1 MYKNYIF
8 DLYGTLVDIHT
19 EEESRELWTKLAVF
33 YGYYGASYTPEELK
47 VAYRKEEANMRMKA
61 LKQAHVEA
69 PEAKEYYPEI
79 VLEYVF
85 QKMFLRRG
93 VNASLELSIHAGQFF
108 RTLSMKYIKLYKGV
122 SNMLRKL
129 KESGSHVY
137 LLSNAQR
144 IFTQYEMTLLDITQY
159 FDGILF
165 SSDAGYMKPDRHFY
179 EKLFCEYDINPKE
192 SIMTGNDYR
201 CDVLGAKAVGLDTCY
216 VHSNLSPELD
226 GKVEST
232 YVLMQMDIGKMT
244 DVLMEK

>member
-1 MYKNYIF
+1 MYENYIF

-19 EEESRELWTKLAVF
+19 DEESRELWKKLAVF

-47 VAYRKEEANMRMKA
+47 ETYRKEEAIMRMKSME
-61 LKQAHVEA
+61 QAHVEA

-85 QKMFLRRG
+85 QKMFQKRG

-122 SNMLRKL
+122 PDMLRKL
-129 KESGSHVY
+129 KQSGSHVY

-144 IFTQYEMTLLDITQY
+144 IFTQCEMTLLDITQY

-165 SSDAGYMKPDRHFY
+165 SSDTGYMKPDQHFY
-179 EKLFCEYDINPKE
+179 EKLFGEYDIEAKK
-192 SIMTGNDYR
+192 SIMIGNDYR

-232 YVLMQMDIGKMT
+232 FALMQMDIESMT
-244 DVLMEK
+244 DLLMGE